1 MNKLKNIILNLIY
14 NSIRISK
21 KKNSVRFLGIISFL
35 ESIILPIPPDI
46 FLIPAVLGNKKKWLY
61 LSIYCTIFSILG
73 GLLGYMIGYFLW
85 DLVGNDIINFY
96 KAQNKIEELKNQFDK
111 YGWFIIF
118 IAGFT
123 PLPYKI
129 FTIGSGLLSFNIL
142 MFVFCSFISRGLRFI
157 TLSYLVKKY
166 GEKGINMVENH
177 FTKISFIILFFSIII
192 LYYLF

>member
-1 MNKLKNIILNLIY
+1 MNKLKKIILNLIY

-73 GLLGYMIGYFLW
+73 GLLGYIIGYFLW

-96 KAQNKIEELKNQFDK
+96 KAQNKIEELDK
-111 YGWFIIF
+111 SKVILEKELNDLIDEKVQ
-118 IAGFT
+118 IDSIVKRT
-123 PLPYKI
+123 R
-129 FTIGSGLLSFNIL
+129 SGGGEIVNLLKSVLFK
-142 MFVFCSFISRGLRFI
+142 VFMI
-157 TLSYLVKKY
+157 YL
-166 GEKGINMVENH
+166 EIR
-177 FTKISFIILFFSIII
+177 I
-192 LYYLF
+192 